1 MGCAGPPRPL
11 VPGRRLRAAPEP
23 APAGARPSL
32 PRPAG
37 PPPRRGWPGPIR
49 QRAPAEAGWWVELR
63 GGPPPSGPAS
73 SCPRLCL
80 RLRLRL
86 GLGLRL
92 ELGRAEGRGQGGARR
107 ERAEGA
113 GAPSLG
119 GGASEARAGIGPLC
133 AGVGARRERRPRE
146 EASAVSWV
154 MEARAVCEI
163 LKYIIIHWKREAA
176 EVSRE
181 AFLEGELFISIEE
194 KSSKHR
200 VNPFHYVTTII
211 FRGSPANDFVTK
223 QLLKEIQSLSSGF
236 SGKLTW
242 PSEEACC
249 SQDPSELASF
259 QMTFE
264 VDEKPANLM
273 TDCLVIKQFL
283 HKTSI
288 VHPKVRFR
296 LCVKVNGVLSEDT
309 FGEEKEPIAKLL
321 NGIGLLTNQH
331 HYMRP
336 GFSGARQVCSR
347 IHPVLGHPVVLVIPD
362 DEAAMSLLGELTLTP
377 AAALCPCHKLHPN
390 QTSRISTASIF
401 LYGPSGLPLT
411 FPNQEHPLTVFSD
424 HSYLFDWKK
433 YHLCATPNLNI
444 SLEEDVVLPDV
455 SYWIESRDKSQPQD
469 SEEQALLLFL
479 MVDFHSGFPAQLS
492 EAWGRQSLLL
502 THLNRILL
510 ENHSLVRDAIQTAVD
525 QALRQ
530 QHRALEA
537 QQKVQA
543 SIPVAVSS
551 ILSVVAGSTNS
562 GFRALCLQTLQAA
575 DTQEF
580 GMRLHEAFRQTVC
593 RRFLYPKK
601 LLPEPSHP
609 EEREDGE
616 ESLEEPLAE
625 SCCPGGPPSPKK
637 CCPGEGLAR
646 KAQDAG
652 WPPLLG
658 LREATQRSTATSAAC
673 PQAKG
678 SASSGTRGEDT
689 LWLQEV
695 SNLSEW
701 LSAGAESG
709 SRPGPPGD
717 SSGPPFSQ

>member
-1 MGCAGPPRPL
+1 
-11 VPGRRLRAAPEP
+11 
-23 APAGARPSL
+23 
-32 PRPAG
+32 
-37 PPPRRGWPGPIR
+37 
-49 QRAPAEAGWWVELR
+49 
-63 GGPPPSGPAS
+63 
-73 SCPRLCL
+73 
-80 RLRLRL
+80 
-86 GLGLRL
+86 
-92 ELGRAEGRGQGGARR
+92 
-107 ERAEGA
+107 
-113 GAPSLG
+113 
-119 GGASEARAGIGPLC
+119 
-133 AGVGARRERRPRE
+133 
-146 EASAVSWV
+146 

-194 KSSKHR
+194 KSSKHQA
-200 VNPFHYVTTII
+200 NPFHYVTAIAFT
-211 FRGSPANDFVTK
+211 GSPADDFVTK
-223 QLLKEIQSLSSGF
+223 QLLKEIQSLLSGF

-242 PSEEACC
+242 PSEEARC
-249 SQDPSELASF
+249 SQDLLASF
-259 QMTFE
+259 QMKFE

-309 FGEEKEPIAKLL
+309 FGKEKEPVAKLL

-331 HYMRP
+331 HYRRQ

-347 IHPVLGHPVVLVIPD
+347 IHPVLGHPVALVIPD
-362 DEAAMSLLGELTLTP
+362 EEPAMGVLGELTLTP

-390 QTSRISTASIF
+390 QTSRISTASVF

-411 FPNQEHPLTVFSD
+411 FPNQELQLTVFSD
-424 HSYLFDWKK
+424 NSYLFDWKK
-433 YHLCATPNLNI
+433 YHLCAAPNSNV

-455 SYWIESRDKSQPQD
+455 SYCVESHDKSQPQD

-510 ENHSLVRDAIQTAVD
+510 ENHSLVQDAVQGAVD
-525 QALRQ
+525 QASRQ
-530 QHRALEA
+530 PHRALEA
-537 QQKVQA
+537 RQKVQA

-580 GMRLHEAFRQTVC
+580 GKKLHKTFQQTVC

-601 LLPEPSHP
+601 LLPEPSHT

-625 SCCPGGPPSPKK
+625 SCCPGGAPSPKK
-637 CCPGEGLAR
+637 CCPGEGLVR
-646 KAQDAG
+646 KAQAAG
-652 WPPLLG
+652 WPPLPG
-658 LREATQRSTATSAAC
+658 FREATQSSMATRAAC

-678 SASSGTRGEDT
+678 NGSPETLGEDT

-701 LSAGAESG
+701 LSAGPGSG
-709 SRPGPPGD
+709 SGP
-717 SSGPPFSQ
+717 

>member
-1 MGCAGPPRPL
+1 MGCAGSPGPL

-37 PPPRRGWPGPIR
+37 PPRRRGWPDPS
-49 QRAPAEAGWWVELR
+49 ADAR
-63 GGPPPSGPAS
+63 GGGLVGGVAGRPASLRPRLLRPPPTPPPPLPPPPPRPRPPSGARAGGGEGVGRRS
-73 SCPRLCL
+73 QRKRRRSEPR
-80 RLRLRL
+80 
-86 GLGLRL
+86 
-92 ELGRAEGRGQGGARR
+92 
-107 ERAEGA
+107 
-113 GAPSLG
+113 
-119 GGASEARAGIGPLC
+119 GGASEARAGIGHLC
-133 AGVGARRERRPRE
+133 AGVSARRERRPRE
-146 EASAVSWV
+146 EASAVSWA

-200 VNPFHYVTTII
+200 ANPFHYVTAIAFT
-211 FRGSPANDFVTK
+211 GSPADDFVTK
-223 QLLKEIQSLSSGF
+223 QLLKEIQSLLSGF

-242 PSEEACC
+242 PSEEARC
-249 SQDPSELASF
+249 SQDLLASF
-259 QMTFE
+259 QMKFE

-309 FGEEKEPIAKLL
+309 FGEEKEPVAKLL

-331 HYMRP
+331 HYRRL
-336 GFSGARQVCSR
+336 GFSGAQQVCSR
-347 IHPVLGHPVVLVIPD
+347 IHPVLGHPVALVIPD
-362 DEAAMSLLGELTLTP
+362 EEAAVGVLGELTLTP
-377 AAALCPCHKLHPN
+377 AAALCPCHKLHPS
-390 QTSRISTASIF
+390 QTSRISTASVF

-424 HSYLFDWKK
+424 NSYLFDWKK
-433 YHLCATPNLNI
+433 YHLCAAPNSNI

-455 SYWIESRDKSQPQD
+455 SYCIESHHKSQLQD

-510 ENHSLVRDAIQTAVD
+510 ENHSLVQDAVQAAVD
-525 QALRQ
+525 QASRQ
-530 QHRALEA
+530 PHRALEA
-537 QQKVQA
+537 RQKVQA

-551 ILSVVAGSTNS
+551 ILSVVSGSTNS

-580 GMRLHEAFRQTVC
+580 GKKLHKAFRQTVC

-601 LLPEPSHP
+601 LLPEPSHT
-609 EEREDGE
+609 EEREDRE

-625 SCCPGGPPSPKK
+625 NCCPGGAPSPKK

-646 KAQDAG
+646 KAQAAG
-652 WPPLLG
+652 WPPLPG
-658 LREATQRSTATSAAC
+658 FREATQRSIATRAAC

-678 SASSGTRGEDT
+678 SGSPETRGEDT

-701 LSAGAESG
+701 LSAGPGSG
-709 SRPGPPGD
+709 SGPGP
-717 SSGPPFSQ
+717 